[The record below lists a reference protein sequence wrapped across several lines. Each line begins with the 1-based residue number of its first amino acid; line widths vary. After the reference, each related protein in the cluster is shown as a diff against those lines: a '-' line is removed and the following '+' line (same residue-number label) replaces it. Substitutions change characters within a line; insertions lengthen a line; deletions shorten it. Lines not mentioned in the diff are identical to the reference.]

1 MDPGQA
7 GRREFRGCDRCPIR
21 MLDCHLAH
29 VAHATADGP
38 CVGRGHDN
46 VVESTAVSRMRNIAH
61 GAAAVSLV
69 TPAQER
75 LSRNATRSLLHSKP
89 AVKLTCTWWGKK
101 YLIKET
107 NI

>member
-1 MDPGQA
+1 
-7 GRREFRGCDRCPIR
+7 
-21 MLDCHLAH
+21 
-29 VAHATADGP
+29 
-38 CVGRGHDN
+38 
-46 VVESTAVSRMRNIAH
+46 MRNIAH